1 LDWNAQSMIAQ
12 CCASSLAPYY

>member
-1 LDWNAQSMIAQ
+1 MIAQ